1 MPNLYAL
8 KPSATPNYIDITFQ
22 FTPRKPGKQVIQLPI
37 WRPGRY
43 QTQNFAK
50 NIPVLK
56 AYTASSGDALNIQ
69 KTASST
75 WELEAFEPVEIRYSY
90 YAHQPDAG
98 GSVLAADLIYLN
110 FINCLLYV
118 KGREKERCEIQ
129 ILKPK
134 GWQSVCTFKN
144 GGKYRELVDSP
155 YIAAPAIFQHKWK
168 YKGVKFV
175 IDVVGSRLA
184 LTKKLM
190 EAYEKFTQSQLDWM
204 GHFPVKEYHYMLWV
218 CPNPYYHGVEHTKST
233 MMVLGPPDRDAYE
246 DLIGLGSHELFHVWN
261 IATIRP
267 VELFPYAYD
276 REIPFSTGW
285 VAEGITTYLG
295 DWFLYASGVWTRQE
309 YLAGLLGNLKLH
321 FDRDAHAQQSLEES
335 SIDLWLDGYG
345 SSLPNKRA
353 SIYYKGAVVALALD
367 LKLQSKNGSSLRE
380 VMHAMN
386 AEFGQL
392 KKGYQKADF
401 IRICEE
407 IYGESLQD
415 FFSAYVETN
424 TDITADLQAILAN
437 SGLEFAFDAQMGWT
451 LADKN
456 AI

>member
-1 MPNLYAL
+1 MRNLYSL
-8 KPSATPNYIDITFQ
+8 KPSATPKYLDITFQ

-43 QTQNFAK
+43 QAQNFAK

-56 AYTASSGDALNIQ
+56 AFSGGVSIPIE
-69 KTASST
+69 KITSST
-75 WELEAFEPVEIRYSY
+75 WSLEASQSVVIRYSY
-90 YAHQPDAG
+90 FANQPDAG
-98 GSVLAADLIYLN
+98 GSVVADDLLYIN

-118 KGREKERCEIQ
+118 KGRENERCEISVF
-129 ILKPK
+129 KTA

-168 YKGVKFV
+168 CNGVKFA
-175 IDVVGSRLA
+175 IDVVGTRQA
-184 LTKKLM
+184 LTKKLID
-190 EAYEKFTQSQLDWM
+190 AYEKFTQTQLDWM

-233 MMVLGPPDRDAYE
+233 MMVMGPPDRDAYE

-267 VELFPYAYD
+267 KELFPYAYHQ
-276 REIPFSTGW
+276 ETPFSTGW
-285 VAEGITTYLG
+285 VVEGITTYVG
-295 DWFLYASGVWTRQE
+295 DWFLYESGVWTRQE

-321 FDRDAHAQQSLEES
+321 FDRDANAQQSLEES

-345 SSLPNKRA
+345 TSLPNKRV

-367 LKLQSKNGSSLRE
+367 LKLQLKNGKSLRD
-380 VMHAMN
+380 VMQAMN

-392 KKGYQKADF
+392 KKGYSKADF
-401 IRICEE
+401 IRVCEA

-415 FFSAYVETN
+415 FFQNYVEKS
-424 TDITADLQAILAN
+424 TDITTDLQEIISK
-437 SGLEFAFDAQMGWT
+437 SGLKFAYDDLVGWT
-451 LADKN
+451 LIDYN

>member
-1 MPNLYAL
+1 MIYLLRKSEKPNFL
-8 KPSATPNYIDITFQ
+8 DITFQ
-22 FTPRKPGKQVIQLPI
+22 FVPRKPGKQVIQLPI

-43 QTQNFAK
+43 QAQNFAK

-56 AYTASSGDALNIQ
+56 AFSAGKSIEIV

-75 WELEAFEPVEIRYSY
+75 WELETKGPVEIRYSY
-90 YAHQPDAG
+90 FANQPDAG
-98 GSVLAADLIYLN
+98 GSVLKDDLIYIN

-118 KGREKERCEIQ
+118 KGRENERCEIHME
-129 ILKPK
+129 KPG

-168 YKGVKFV
+168 CNGVKFS
-175 IDVVGSRLA
+175 IDVVGSRHA
-184 LTKKLM
+184 LTKKLTD
-190 EAYEKFTQSQLDWM
+190 AYEKFTQTQLDWM
-204 GHFPVKEYHYMLWV
+204 GAFPVKEYHYILWV
-218 CPNPYYHGVEHTKST
+218 CPTPYYHGVEHAKST
-233 MMVLGPPDRDAYE
+233 MMVMGPPDRDAYE

-267 VELFPYAYD
+267 KELFPYTYHQ
-276 REIPFSTGW
+276 ETPFSTGW
-285 VAEGITTYLG
+285 VVEGITTYVG
-295 DWFLYASGVWTRQE
+295 DWFLYESGVWTRQE

-321 FDRDAHAQQSLEES
+321 FDRDANAQQSLEES

-345 SSLPNKRA
+345 TSLPNKRV

-367 LKLQSKNGSSLRE
+367 LKLQLKNGKSLKD
-380 VMHAMN
+380 VMRKMN

-392 KKGYQKADF
+392 KKGYTKGDF
-401 IRICEE
+401 IRVCEE
-407 IYGESLQD
+407 IYEESLSD
-415 FFSAYVETN
+415 FFRDYVEKS
-424 TDITADLQAILAN
+424 TDITTDLQAIIAKL
-437 SGLEFAFDAQMGWT
+437 GLKFEHDPEKGWT
-451 LADKN
+451 LKDYN